1 MATDNVSDSDI
12 ETVRQRHQEISEL
25 VSETDKFLMFH
36 SGGAFCCQLFSF
48 ILLLYD
54 LIFVY
59 ATDGIV
65 FIMLRVFIMFV
76 LFCGLSVTTAGGIIV
91 NHYVSTSAEY
101 LLCA

>member
-1 MATDNVSDSDI
+1 MAIDNVSDSDI
-12 ETVRQRHQEISEL
+12 ETVRQRHQEISAL

-36 SGGAFCCQLFSF
+36 TGGAFCCQLFSV

-59 ATDGIV
+59 ATDVIV
-65 FIMLRVFIMFV
+65 FTMLRVFFMFSF
-76 LFCGLSVTTAGGIIV
+76 FCGLSVTTAGGIIV